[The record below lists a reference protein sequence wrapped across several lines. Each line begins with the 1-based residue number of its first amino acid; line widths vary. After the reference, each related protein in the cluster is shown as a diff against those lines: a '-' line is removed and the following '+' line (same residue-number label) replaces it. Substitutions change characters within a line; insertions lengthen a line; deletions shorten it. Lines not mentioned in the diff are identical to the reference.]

1 MNVSRLLT
9 VMTAAMVWLVHLAGN
24 PVVAGDTLGLQE
36 QLHDANQHYVEGSYD
51 EAVAAYTRLIG
62 QYGLSPELLHNL
74 GNSYAGDERYGS
86 AVLHY
91 LRGLRIDPGN
101 DALEADLAKIR
112 EEIGLFDEP
121 LPLHKRVV
129 TLYDMNQWLTGALV
143 SYALLTLVLALRLRF
158 TGSKA
163 IVPLSLLLT
172 AIICVCCVAAYQRHH
187 NWNGAVIVEPD
198 THLLLSPFASASS
211 TGKLLPGTVVYSQ
224 KKHDGYNYV
233 RDTRGRSGWIP
244 APSLAPINTSSLTYS
259 RGSAEQ

>member
-1 MNVSRLLT
+1 MNVPRLFSIVT
-9 VMTAAMVWLVHLAGN
+9 AVMAWLVYFVAT
-24 PVVAGDTLGLQE
+24 PAVAGDRLGLQE

-51 EAVAAYTRLIG
+51 KAVAAYTRLIG

-74 GNSYAGDERYGS
+74 GNSYAGDNRYGS

-101 DALEADLAKIR
+101 DALKADLAKIR
-112 EEIGLFDEP
+112 EEVGLFDQP
-121 LPLHKRVV
+121 LPLYKRVV

-158 TGSKA
+158 GGGKA
-163 IVPLSLLLT
+163 AVPLSLLLT
-172 AIICVCCVAAYQRHH
+172 AIICVCCLAAYQQHH
-187 NWNGAVIVEPD
+187 NWDGAIIVEPD

-211 TGKLLPGTVVYSQ
+211 TGKLLPGTVVYSE

-233 RDTRGRSGWIP
+233 RDNRGRSGWIP
-244 APSLAPINTSSLTYS
+244 SPSLAPINTSSLTYS
-259 RGSAEQ
+259 RGNAER